1 MAILP
6 LVPDQTIA
14 QMWSNGA
21 RGVRAAMKR
30 GTEEIGRGRGRTM
43 GDHFPLVLALKLHCQ
58 AVRLISMSSI
68 VLGGKVSERPSA

>member
-1 MAILP
+1 
-6 LVPDQTIA
+6 
-14 QMWSNGA
+14 MWSNGA

-30 GTEEIGRGRGRTM
+30 GTEEIGRGRTM

-68 VLGGKVSERPSA
+68 VFGGKVSERPSA